1 MSIVA
6 DPNQGLFT
14 LHTQAST
21 YQLKVG
27 PYGFLLHT
35 YYGPRIDGED
45 LSYLLPHYAM
55 SFSAN
60 PADTGGDRS
69 FSLDNQPQEYPTY
82 GATDFRESA
91 LAVTGPDGVAYA
103 DLRYD
108 GFELCAGKYSLEGL
122 PALYGEG
129 FDTLKIYLADPHTG
143 LRVTLLYGVLER
155 DDVITR
161 AALIENRGTA
171 PLILDRALSLGL
183 DFPSSEYDLYTFHGR
198 HCRERMPQRTPL
210 PHGKLR
216 VDSLRGASS
225 HQYNPFVIL
234 CDRDATEDAG
244 CCYGASLVYS
254 GSFLAQAEVD
264 QTGSTRLVMGIHPDT
279 FRWALA
285 PGETF
290 PVPEVCL
297 TFSGEGLTGLSQ
309 RLHRAFRDH
318 LCRGKYRAARRPVLI
333 NSWEAVYFDFD
344 SDKLVEIAR
353 SAAPLG
359 VELLVMDDG
368 WFGKRDDDNSGL
380 GDWTVNER
388 KLKGSLAQLAD
399 RVNACGLG
407 LGIWIEPEMVSE
419 DSDLYRAH
427 PDWCLH
433 IPGRPGSRSR
443 NQLVLDMGRRD
454 VQDYLFDSISAVLAS
469 ANIAYVKWDMNRHL
483 TEVGSA
489 ALPASRQGEAG
500 HRHILGV
507 YRLMERLT
515 SAFPDI
521 LFEGCSGGGGR
532 FDAGMLYYTP
542 QIWCSDDTDAA
553 ERLVIQYGT
562 SFGYP
567 VSAVGSHVS
576 VCPNHQ
582 TGRSTPL
589 HTRGVVAMAG
599 TVGYELDISRMSEE
613 EKGQVAAQVATYKR
627 NEALINRGDY
637 YRLSD
642 VMAQSEY
649 AAWMFVSP
657 ERDRALFSFVQRYAQ
672 AASPGFR
679 VRLKGLKPHARYRVG
694 DTGLTLSG
702 AALMSAGL
710 PITPMPGD
718 HGAVQWEIA
727 EE

>member
-35 YYGPRIDGED
+35 YYGPRIDSED

-55 SFSAN
+55 SFSSN

-171 PLILDRALSLGL
+171 PLLLDRALSLGL

-553 ERLVIQYGT
+553 ERLIIQYGT

-599 TVGYELDISRMSEE
+599 TFGYELDISRMSEE

-642 VMAQSEY
+642 VLAQSEY

-679 VRLKGLKPHARYRVG
+679 IRLKGLKPHARYRVG

-710 PITPMPGD
+710 PLTPMPGD

-727 EE
+727 EV

>member
-1 MSIVA
+1 M
-6 DPNQGLFT
+6 
-14 LHTQAST
+14 
-21 YQLKVG
+21 
-27 PYGFLLHT
+27 
-35 YYGPRIDGED
+35 
-45 LSYLLPHYAM
+45 
-55 SFSAN
+55 
-60 PADTGGDRS
+60 
-69 FSLDNQPQEYPTY
+69 
-82 GATDFRESA
+82 
-91 LAVTGPDGVAYA
+91 
-103 DLRYD
+103 
-108 GFELCAGKYSLEGL
+108 
-122 PALYGEG
+122 
-129 FDTLKIYLADPHTG
+129 
-143 LRVTLLYGVLER
+143 
-155 DDVITR
+155 
-161 AALIENRGTA
+161 
-171 PLILDRALSLGL
+171 
-183 DFPSSEYDLYTFHGR
+183 
-198 HCRERMPQRTPL
+198 
-210 PHGKLR
+210 
-216 VDSLRGASS
+216 
-225 HQYNPFVIL
+225 
-234 CDRDATEDAG
+234 
-244 CCYGASLVYS
+244 
-254 GSFLAQAEVD
+254 
-264 QTGSTRLVMGIHPDT
+264 
-279 FRWALA
+279 
-285 PGETF
+285 
-290 PVPEVCL
+290 
-297 TFSGEGLTGLSQ
+297 
-309 RLHRAFRDH
+309 
-318 LCRGKYRAARRPVLI
+318 
-333 NSWEAVYFDFD
+333 
-344 SDKLVEIAR
+344 
-353 SAAPLG
+353 
-359 VELLVMDDG
+359 
-368 WFGKRDDDNSGL
+368 
-380 GDWTVNER
+380 
-388 KLKGSLAQLAD
+388 
-399 RVNACGLG
+399 NACGLG

-599 TVGYELDISRMSEE
+599 TFGYELDISRMSEE

-679 VRLKGLKPHARYRVG
+679 IRLKGLKPHARYRVG

-710 PITPMPGD
+710 PLTPMPGD

-727 EE
+727 EV

>member
-1 MSIVA
+1 MSIVI
-6 DPNQGLFT
+6 DENLGLFT
-14 LHTQAST
+14 LHTHSST
-21 YQLKVG
+21 YQIKVG
-27 PYGFLLHT
+27 PYGFVLHT

-45 LSYLLPHYAM
+45 LSYLLPRRSM

-60 PADTGGDRS
+60 PADTGSDRS
-69 FSLDNQPQEYPTY
+69 FSMDSQPQEYATY
-82 GATDFRESA
+82 GATDYRESA
-91 LAVTGPDGVAYA
+91 LQVTGPDGAAYA

-108 GFELCAGKYSLEGL
+108 GFECCAGKYGLEGL

-129 FDTLKIYLADPHTG
+129 FDTLKLYLIDAHTG
-143 LRVTLLYGVLER
+143 LRVTLLYGVLEQE
-155 DDVITR
+155 DVITR
-161 AALIENRGTA
+161 AALIENRSTA
-171 PLILDRALSLGL
+171 PLSLDRALSLCL
-183 DFPSSEYDLYTFHGR
+183 DFPTSDYDLYTFHGR
-198 HCRERMPQRTPL
+198 HCRERIPQRTPL

-225 HQYNPFVIL
+225 HQYNPFIIL
-234 CDRDATEDAG
+234 CDRGASEDAG

-264 QTGSTRLVMGIHPDT
+264 QAGATRLVMGIHPDT
-279 FRWALA
+279 FRWSLA
-285 PGETF
+285 PGDVFT
-290 PVPEVCL
+290 VPEVCL
-297 TFSGEGLTGLSQ
+297 TFSGEGLTGLSH

-318 LCRGKYRAARRPVLI
+318 LCRGKFRTARRPVLI

-353 SAAPLG
+353 SAVPLG

-380 GDWTVNER
+380 GDWVVNEK
-388 KLKGSLAQLAD
+388 KLKGSLAELAR
-399 RVNACGLG
+399 RVNECGLG

-433 IPGRPGSRSR
+433 IPGRAGSRSR
-443 NQLVLDMGRRD
+443 NQLVLDMGRSD
-454 VQDYLFDSISAVLAS
+454 VQDYLLASISDVLRS

-489 ALPASRQGEAG
+489 VLPAGRQGEAG

-507 YRLMERLT
+507 YRLMDRLT
-515 SAFPDI
+515 AAFPDI

-553 ERLVIQYGT
+553 ERLIIQYGT

-567 VSAVGSHVS
+567 ISTVGSHVS

-582 TGRSTPL
+582 TGRTTPL

-599 TVGYELDISRMSEE
+599 TFGYELDISRMSEE
-613 EKGQVAAQVATYKR
+613 EKQEVSAQVALYKR
-627 NEALINRGDY
+627 NYTLINQGDY

-642 VMAQSEY
+642 VMAQSDY
-649 AAWMFVSP
+649 AAWLFVSP
-657 ERDRALFSFVQRYAQ
+657 AQDRALFNFVQRYAQ

-679 VRLKGLKPHARYRVG
+679 IRLKGLKPQARYRIG

-702 AALMSAGL
+702 AALMGAGL
-710 PITPMPGD
+710 YLPPMDGD
-718 HGAVQWEIA
+718 YRAVQWEI
-727 EE
+727 EEI

>member
-55 SFSAN
+55 SFSSN

-171 PLILDRALSLGL
+171 PLLLDRALSLGL

-234 CDRDATEDAG
+234 CDRDATEDDG

-553 ERLVIQYGT
+553 ERLIIQYGT

-599 TVGYELDISRMSEE
+599 TFGYELDISRMSEE

-710 PITPMPGD
+710 PLTPMPGD

-727 EE
+727 EV

>member
-122 PALYGEG
+122 PALYGKG

-171 PLILDRALSLGL
+171 PLLLDRALSLGL

-553 ERLVIQYGT
+553 ERLIIQYGT

-599 TVGYELDISRMSEE
+599 TFGYELDISRMSEE

-710 PITPMPGD
+710 PLTPMPGD

-727 EE
+727 EV

>member
-91 LAVTGPDGVAYA
+91 LAVTGLDGVAYA

-171 PLILDRALSLGL
+171 PLLLDRALSLGL

-553 ERLVIQYGT
+553 ERLIIQYGT

-599 TVGYELDISRMSEE
+599 TFGYELDISRMSEE

-710 PITPMPGD
+710 PLTPMPGD

-727 EE
+727 EV